1 MGAPRSRPAVAVNTM
16 RILYAHNNV
25 DLYGSSRSLLRLTS
39 RLVADGHE
47 VRVLLPGDGP
57 LLRALERSGVTV
69 SVDDALTIIDRRSCR
84 TPRDVFKLL
93 AGLPHSARRVMRLID
108 EFGPAQAHTNTSVVL
123 SLAVA
128 ARRRRVPHIWHIRE
142 FYGEFRAF
150 WWLYQWF
157 MATHARKI
165 ACVSA
170 AVARQFSIFIRRR
183 KTRVLHNGFP
193 VEEFQPVIRER
204 VEVFRAR
211 VGVSEEQT
219 LVGVVGRVK
228 LRRKGQETF
237 VRAAGLL
244 APRHPDVRF
253 LIIGSPYAGN
263 EPHVD
268 ELKRLA
274 EEDGV
279 PDRVIFTGDI
289 ADIRAAYA
297 ALEIVV
303 LSSGQPEPFGGVVIE
318 AMAMGKPVV
327 GTRVGGTV
335 EQIEDGRTGRL
346 VPPSDPHAMAN
357 AVEELLGDPEQRR
370 AMGAAGRQR
379 YLRLFE
385 FEAFYRR
392 MLALYGIEKTAGQ
405 PN

>member
-1 MGAPRSRPAVAVNTM
+1 M
-16 RILYAHNNV
+16 RILYAHNNT

-57 LLRALERSGVTV
+57 LLRTLERSGVSV
-69 SVDDALTIIDRRSCR
+69 SVEDSLTIIDRRSCR
-84 TPRDVFKLL
+84 TPRSVLKLM
-93 AGLPHSARRVMRLID
+93 AGLPHSVRRVMRVID
-108 EFGPAQAHTNTSVVL
+108 EFGPAQAHPNTSVVL

-128 ARRRRVPHIWHIRE
+128 ARRRRIPHIWHIRE

-157 MATHARKI
+157 MARHADRI
-165 ACVSA
+165 VCVSA
-170 AVARQFSIFIRRR
+170 AVARQFNIFIRRR
-183 KTRVLHNGFP
+183 RTRVLHNGFP
-193 VEEFQPVIRER
+193 LEEFQPVVKER
-204 VEVFRAR
+204 VEAFRTR
-211 VGVSEEQT
+211 IGVSDDNV

-253 LIIGSPYAGN
+253 LIVGSPYADN
-263 EPHVD
+263 EAHVD
-268 ELKRLA
+268 ELKRVA

-279 PDRVIFTGDI
+279 LDRVIFTGDI
-289 ADIRAAYA
+289 ADIRPAYA

-303 LSSGQPEPFGGVVIE
+303 LSSGQPEPFGGIVIE

-327 GTRVGGTV
+327 GTRIGGTV

-346 VPPSDPHAMAN
+346 VPPSDPRAMAK
-357 AVEELLGDPEQRR
+357 AIEELLSNPDQRR
-370 AMGAAGRQR
+370 AMGTAGRQR

-392 MLALYGIEKTAGQ
+392 MLALYGIEGAGK
-405 PN
+405 